1 MAELFAMLRS
11 EPELVAQDILRRI
24 RLGNDVRTVLS
35 EVNAVDEQSQEI
47 GDLYDLSDP
56 TITSRHLPFQRQ
68 NNIELREGFESSAP
82 NLPEKIVDSLI
93 KREQVEA
100 LQKDTGFHVWPGV
113 AKRWTRLTDSDA
125 LVSHLMHC
133 YYEHQVGRKEM
144 CFDRNANNRCSS
156 GYVTSTTGQYF
167 CTTLQMEKR
176 VSVRSCLSTA
186 SWQMH
191 A

>member
-68 NNIELREGFESSAP
+68 KNIELREGFESSAP

-100 LQKDTGFHVWPGV
+100 LQKSTGFHVWPGV

-133 YYEHQVGRKEM
+133 YYEHQVGR
-144 CFDRNANNRCSS
+144 
-156 GYVTSTTGQYF
+156 QI
-167 CTTLQMEKR
+167 R
-176 VSVRSCLSTA
+176 VSTGMLISVA
-186 SWQMH
+186 AVGM
-191 A
+191 